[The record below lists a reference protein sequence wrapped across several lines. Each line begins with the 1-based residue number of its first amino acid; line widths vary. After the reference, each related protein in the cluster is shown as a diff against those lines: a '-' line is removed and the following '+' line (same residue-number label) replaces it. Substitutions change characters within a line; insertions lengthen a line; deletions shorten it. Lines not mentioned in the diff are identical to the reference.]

1 MTEVHRYKAVQL
13 VSMGGSHI
21 GYDPHGPDVVMASA
35 YDELRAQLAKR
46 DALLR
51 KIEGYHWAKVE
62 PEERARTRA
71 ELRDMLSA
79 SAVPSALATQYP
91 NRLCH
96 IDYTAHPHRCGCLKG
111 DEEAQR
117 RYDAHYRTAGT
128 EPSTPVERDEEKAFD
143 DWRKEQI
150 ASLHRMN
157 CHDAATAFRNL
168 GSVHWTGWQARA
180 ALERA
185 EHNG

>member
-51 KIEGYHWAKVE
+51 KIGGYHWAKVE

-71 ELRDMLSA
+71 ELRDMLPASTASSA
-79 SAVPSALATQYP
+79 PETQYP

-96 IDYTAHPHRCGCLKG
+96 IDYTAHPYQCGCLKG

-117 RYDAHYRTAGT
+117 RYDEHLGRTTA
-128 EPSTPVERDEEKAFD
+128 EPSAPVG
-143 DWRKEQI
+143 
-150 ASLHRMN
+150 L
-157 CHDAATAFRNL
+157 
-168 GSVHWTGWQARA
+168 SVSQ
-180 ALERA
+180 LESQR
-185 EHNG
+185 